1 MSSSRLL
8 FALVALAAAGCASA
22 PRPAESSSQTPPAQ
36 TQALK
41 AEPLRLTLVGTN
53 DFHGWLMP
61 HDTSLPGGLTVR
73 EGGAAVFA
81 GYMARLRADNPGG
94 VLLLDAGDLF
104 QGTLASNLTEGAA
117 VIDAY
122 NRLGYAAAAL
132 GNHEFDYGPV
142 GPRAVPGPG
151 EDPVGALTAR
161 IRQARFPLLTVN
173 VRDAATGQHPAWL
186 GNDGTLLVTLQGVK
200 VGVVGLTT
208 PSTPR
213 ISNPAH
219 VATLRFDD
227 MVPTTLEAAKRLRA
241 QGAEVVVG
249 LAHAG
254 GKCADLSNPRDTSSC
269 DRKDG
274 EIYGLVES
282 LPPGTLDAVFAG
294 HTHQAMGHFF
304 GEVPVVSTSGLGR
317 SFSVVELFV
326 DPVSRKVLPERTRL
340 QAAVPV
346 CAQVEAKSGSCD
358 ARKLKELGAPVQ
370 LVPATFLGGPVVA
383 DPEVEAIVAPALAHV
398 EEEQRRPL
406 GVIVAE
412 PLGRNYEGESA
423 LGNVLTDALRA
434 LEKADV
440 ALLNSGG
447 LRANLKAGALTYGDL
462 YEVLPFDNTVSIV
475 TVTGD
480 ELRRLLAAAY
490 GSGSGV
496 FQESGLKVTLAR
508 CTGPERLRDV
518 TLANGKPLESSRL
531 YRVVMPDFLA
541 RGAAGLG
548 SVLSQVPAER
558 IDLGIGRELILRDAL
573 ATWWKTRGT
582 PISAPA
588 TGRIRFVEE
597 GTPCAS
603 KGPATARPERP

>member
-1 MSSSRLL
+1 M
-8 FALVALAAAGCASA
+8 
-22 PRPAESSSQTPPAQ
+22 
-36 TQALK
+36 
-41 AEPLRLTLVGTN
+41 
-53 DFHGWLMP
+53 
-61 HDTSLPGGLTVR
+61 
-73 EGGAAVFA
+73 
-81 GYMARLRADNPGG
+81 
-94 VLLLDAGDLF
+94 LLLDAGDLF

-117 VIDAY
+117 VVDVY
-122 NRLGYAAAAL
+122 NQLGYAAAAL

-151 EDPVGALTAR
+151 EDAVGALTAR

-173 VRDAATGQHPAWL
+173 VRDAASGQHPAWL
-186 GNDGTLLVTLQGVK
+186 GNDGTLLVTLKGVK
-200 VGVVGLTT
+200 VGIVGLTT

-213 ISNPAH
+213 IANPAH
-219 VATLRFDD
+219 LVSLRFEP
-227 MVPTTLEAAKRLRA
+227 MEPTTLEAARRLRA
-241 QGAEVVVG
+241 QGAEVVLG

-274 EIYGLVES
+274 EILDLVEA

-304 GEVPVVSTSGLGR
+304 GDVPVVSTSGLGR
-317 SFSVVELFV
+317 SFSLVELFV
-326 DPVSRKVLPERTRL
+326 DPVSRKVVPARTRI

-346 CAQVEAKSGSCD
+346 CARVEAASGSCD
-358 ARKLKELGAPVQ
+358 PRKVKDAGASAQ
-370 LVPATFLGGPVVA
+370 LVPATFLGGPVEPDKA
-383 DPEVEAIVAPALAHV
+383 VEALVAPALARV

-406 GVIVAE
+406 GVTVTA
-412 PLGRNYEGESA
+412 PLGRNYEAESA
-423 LGNVLTDALRA
+423 LGDVLTDALREM
-434 LEKADV
+434 EKADV

-447 LRANLKAGALTYGDL
+447 LRANVKPGALTYGDL

-480 ELRRLLAAAY
+480 ELRRLLTAAY

-496 FQESGLKVTLAR
+496 FQESGLKVKLSR
-508 CTGPERLRDV
+508 CPGPERLRDV
-518 TLANGKPLESSRL
+518 TLADGKPLESGRL

-548 SVLSQVPAER
+548 SVLSQLPPER

-573 ATWWKTRGT
+573 ATWWKSRGS
-582 PISAPA
+582 PISVPA
-588 TGRIRFVEE
+588 TGRISFVDE
-597 GTPCAS
+597 GATCAS
-603 KGPATARPERP
+603 KEPSGARSARP